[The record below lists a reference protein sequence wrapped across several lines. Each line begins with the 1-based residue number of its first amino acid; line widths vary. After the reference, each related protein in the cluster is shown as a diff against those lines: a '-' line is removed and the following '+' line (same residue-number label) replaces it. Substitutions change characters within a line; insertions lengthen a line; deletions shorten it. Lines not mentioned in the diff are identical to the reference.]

1 MPDDLPVEDTNAT
14 MVAPETTQTPE
25 AAPASASDPFLEA
38 WSSKFELPEGVKSG
52 DELSNQIENTFKR
65 AQLLQEGEDESTL
78 REMREARAWR
88 AQNASKWTAFEQW
101 QQQQA
106 AGEQPTQQYQQYQQP
121 QYAQQP
127 TAQQVAEF
135 QLRYKPMKVDQ
146 SLTQYL
152 ERDPDTGLFR
162 AKLPELAPR
171 AHEVNQVYQQ
181 RQSFIED
188 FYNAPD
194 EFVGHLAHQ
203 AIQKAIAESVT
214 PLQDQ
219 IAAMQQGMT
228 PIQQQSQMQAL
239 VAFESQYRDMLYAP
253 SITTPMTQDD
263 WSPVGQAYLELLE
276 AGLAPEKA
284 VALVQRMAP
293 KPVPQVAAPVAAV
306 APPKTPTEVK
316 KGFLT
321 RAKEQT
327 RSTGQ
332 PTQAS
337 GTVVTALKNGTAQN
351 TGKMSERLK
360 FQMARKEAEAELL
373 EQS

>member
-1 MPDDLPVEDTNAT
+1 MPDALPVEDTNAT
-14 MVAPETTQTPE
+14 LVAPEITATLETSP
-25 AAPASASDPFLEA
+25 APATSAADPFLEA
-38 WSSKFELPEGVKSG
+38 WQSKFELPDGVKSG
-52 DELSNQIENTFKR
+52 DDLSSQIENTFKR
-65 AQLLQEGEDESTL
+65 AHLLQEDEDEGTL

-88 AQNASKWTAFEQW
+88 AQNASKWNAFEQW

-106 AGEQPTQQYQQYQQP
+106 AGAVQQTQQAP
-121 QYAQQP
+121 SAPNQP

-181 RQSFIED
+181 RQQFIED
-188 FYNAPD
+188 LYNAPD

-203 AIQKAIAESVT
+203 AIQKAIQESVT
-214 PLQDQ
+214 PLQAQ

-239 VAFESQYRDMLYAP
+239 VAFESQYKDMLYAP

-263 WSPVGQAYLELLE
+263 WSPAGQAYLELLE

-293 KPVPQVAAPVAAV
+293 KPVPQAIAPAAPVEA
-306 APPKTPTEVK
+306 PKTPTEVK

-332 PTQAS
+332 PTQAA
-337 GTVVTALKNGTAQN
+337 GTVVTALKNGTPQN
-351 TGKMSERLK
+351 NGKMSERLK
-360 FQMARKEAEAELL
+360 FQLARKEAEAELL